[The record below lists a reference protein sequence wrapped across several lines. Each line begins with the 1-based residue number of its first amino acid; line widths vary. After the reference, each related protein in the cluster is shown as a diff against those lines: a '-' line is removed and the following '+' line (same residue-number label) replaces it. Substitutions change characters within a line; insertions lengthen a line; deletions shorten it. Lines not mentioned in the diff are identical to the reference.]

1 MLFNFFSQF
10 LSLSFIHSK
19 NLELAP
25 GDRYVRIA
33 IVEATREIDA
43 AINKTVAEL
52 FTSSNSGDTKVSKH
66 HGDLFR
72 IVRFPSG
79 PARELARAS
88 EVYERALVNIRK
100 HVDEG
105 KILATNA
112 SHFDYK
118 DLLSEEYL
126 DLLAQLS
133 GCAAHRVTPNCTNM
147 CYHKKYRSIDGT
159 CNNFKN
165 PLWGS
170 SLTGFRRLLPPQ
182 YENDLSTPI
191 GWTKGKLYNGF
202 PKPSARLISSSV
214 IATDTISPD
223 ERITHMVMQWG
234 QFLDHDL
241 DHALPPVISETWDG
255 VDCKKTC
262 EFAAPCYPILVPA
275 NDTRVTNRRCIDFV
289 RSSAVCGSG
298 MTSVFFGTVEPREQ
312 INQLTAWIDGSQIYG
327 YSEAF
332 ARELRNLTFEVG
344 TLREGVHFPGQKSLL
359 PFAAPQD
366 GIDCR
371 RDAQESE
378 VNCFTAGDI
387 RVNEQTGLLA
397 MHTIWLRE
405 HNRLATELKEHNP
418 HWDGDTL
425 YQEARKMVGAII
437 QRITYKEWLPLIV
450 GEEGM
455 KMLGSYEGYNP
466 NVNPSISNEF
476 ATAALRFGHSLINP
490 ILHRLDSEFK
500 PIPQGHLPL
509 HKAFFAPW
517 RLVYEGG
524 VDPLMRGLF
533 TVPAKLKK
541 PEQNLN
547 TDLTDR
553 LFETA
558 HAVALDL
565 AAINIQR
572 GRDHAIPSYNEYREI
587 CNMTVAKTFEDL
599 KNEISSENVLSKLKE
614 LYGHPSN
621 IDIWVGG
628 ILEDQLP
635 GAKVGPL
642 FRCILIEQ
650 FRVLRDADRL
660 WYENE
665 KTFNEEQ
672 REQLEKSSLA
682 RVLCDNGDNITKV
695 TQNVFLLPKVQNGYI
710 SCDTLPEM
718 DLRYWQD
725 CEKCSKGKSDALRRQ
740 RREERQR
747 LRRDTKV
754 ATKTTGNE
762 TISKQ
767 HVDADGDYVNE
778 DMNEERIEGLEQ
790 LIENFQKSLRQMRKK
805 LKKLERQCLN
815 FTGKDSLKES
825 ITNVDATKDSNGST
839 TTRNEDKK
847 TRKERKQERKEKRQ
861 HCVDQKGIRRLN
873 KEVWY
878 RDECTKCECQ
888 RKQINCT
895 IEKCLPDLKCDKG
908 QMTYKKQGEC
918 CPQCVSEGQVPPSIA
933 SLTSQPTGNTPTT
946 SKVTV

>member
-1 MLFNFFSQF
+1 MKKV
-10 LSLSFIHSK
+10 HSENEK

-33 IVEATREIDA
+33 IVEATREIDG
-43 AINKTVAEL
+43 AINKTIADL
-52 FTSSNSGDTKVSKH
+52 FTSRNSASDAKTNAKN

-105 KILATNA
+105 KVLATNTTE
-112 SHFDYK
+112 FNYK

-133 GCAAHRVTPNCTNM
+133 GCAAHRVTPNCTDM

-159 CNNFKN
+159 CNNMKN

-202 PKPSARLISSSV
+202 EKPSARLISSSV
-214 IATDTISPD
+214 ISTDKITPD

-262 EFAAPCYPILVPA
+262 DFAAPCYPIMVPP

-298 MTSVFFGTVEPREQ
+298 MTSIFFGTVEPREQ
-312 INQLTAWIDGSQIYG
+312 INQLTAWIDGSQVYG

-332 ARELRNLTFEVG
+332 AHELRNLSGEVG

-405 HNRLATELKEHNP
+405 HNRIATELKEHNP

-425 YQEARKMVGAII
+425 YQEARKIVGAMM
-437 QRITYKEWLPLIV
+437 QHVTYKEWLPLII
-450 GEEGM
+450 GDEGI
-455 KMLGSYEGYNP
+455 KMLGDYKSYDPEL
-466 NVNPSISNEF
+466 NPSISNEF

-490 ILHRLDSEFK
+490 ILHRLDSEFN

-541 PEQNLN
+541 PDQNLN
-547 TDLTDR
+547 SDLTEK

-572 GRDHAIPSYNEYREI
+572 GRDHAIPSYNEYRKL
-587 CNMTVAKTFEDL
+587 CNMTEAKTFDDL
-599 KNEISSENVLSKLKE
+599 KEISSDAVRSKLKE

-642 FRCILIEQ
+642 FRCIMVDQ
-650 FRVLRDADRL
+650 FRRLRDGDRL

-672 REQLEKSSLA
+672 RVQLEKTSLA

-695 TQNVFLLPKVQNGYI
+695 TENVFLLPKLQGGYVT
-710 SCDTLPEM
+710 CDKIPSM

-725 CEKCSKGKSDALRRQ
+725 CEKCTKGKSDALRRQ

-747 LRRDTKV
+747 LRRDTKS
-754 ATKTTGNE
+754 ASKGNE
-762 TISKQ
+762 TIGKNA
-767 HVDADGDYVNE
+767 HLDNEGDYVNE

-815 FTGKDSLKES
+815 FTGKDSLKELS
-825 ITNVDATKDSNGST
+825 SDSPKDSQNAQNTSPKDKS
-839 TTRNEDKK
+839 EDKK

-861 HCVDQKGIRRLN
+861 HCVDQKGIRRVN

-878 RDECTKCECQ
+878 RDDCTKCECQ

-908 QMTYKKQGEC
+908 QVTYKKQGEC
-918 CPQCVSEGQVPPSIA
+918 CSQCIPEGQVPSNSTQLSSSTTQI
-933 SLTSQPTGNTPTT
+933 TPV
-946 SKVTV
+946 STVKAA